1 VTGYGREALRDEERR
16 VRAAQPGQRNEILS
30 RAAYRCGQLCPHE
43 VTEVEIEEVLTDAA
57 VACGLPLDEVVRT
70 IRSGL
75 AAGQRAPRHP
85 DRPITN
91 RDEARSLVEQH
102 DCMTRDLPHPGRHGT
117 TEWLV
122 HGALVDLA
130 YVFGG
135 PRAIPASCRR
145 LAAHTGL
152 APTRVSQGLRG
163 LIERGLIERTRWSRN
178 GNPAQYRLCTP
189 LPHHPCTHQTRTTV
203 PRAPQD
209 ESTHNLIG
217 PSRVDERNTVH
228 HDAWRNGA
236 LGEMGLRIVDR
247 LYRHP
252 GKQTQTEVAQALG
265 TTVGTINCHV
275 GPSRPLAAYG
285 LIDRAARGAIA
296 VTRWPDIGLL
306 DQIAVDLGTHG
317 RYEALLDQIRQDY
330 RDRGLLDADGYW
342 LDPATGERKD
352 KASWL

>member
-1 VTGYGREALRDEERR
+1 MPRKSSVGEQVGVSDLRVERCHPRSLRVFGESHSSIARLARVTGIS
-16 VRAAQPGQRNEILS
+16 AAASSAP
-30 RAAYRCGQLCPHE
+30 
-43 VTEVEIEEVLTDAA
+43 
-57 VACGLPLDEVVRT
+57 
-70 IRSGL
+70 
-75 AAGQRAPRHP
+75 AG
-85 DRPITN
+85 
-91 RDEARSLVEQH
+91 
-102 DCMTRDLPHPGRHGT
+102 
-117 TEWLV
+117 
-122 HGALVDLA
+122 
-130 YVFGG
+130 
-135 PRAIPASCRR
+135 AS
-145 LAAHTGL
+145 
-152 APTRVSQGLRG
+152 
-163 LIERGLIERTRWSRN
+163 
-178 GNPAQYRLCTP
+178 
-189 LPHHPCTHQTRTTV
+189 PCTHQTRTTV